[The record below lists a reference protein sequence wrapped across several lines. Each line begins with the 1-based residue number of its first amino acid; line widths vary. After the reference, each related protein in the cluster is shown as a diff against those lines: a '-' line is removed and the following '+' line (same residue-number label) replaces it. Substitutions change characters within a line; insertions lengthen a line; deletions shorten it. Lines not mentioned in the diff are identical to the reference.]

1 MMFGTTLG
9 KSKVNNEM
17 LTELI
22 CYNQDTD
29 LQTIFES
36 IFVSSEK
43 SMDSVGLLSG
53 FMPKVE
59 EFLHNQTFAAAVDFP
74 YGLSTTQVRLH
85 EAILAIRS
93 GAKIIDIVLNS
104 FDIKNENWRGIRE
117 DLKACKTLC
126 DQNDVKLRPIL
137 EYRLFEIDKII
148 HLCETLERLRLFE
161 IVNSTGTI
169 LDDISENAAMSYVIQ
184 RQTSLSVV
192 SCSPI
197 LNSEQYNMFKEMG
210 IYGVRFK
217 SPAIA
222 DNILSD
228 GV

>member
-1 MMFGTTLG
+1 MTSGIILG
-9 KSKVNNEM
+9 KNKVSNEM
-17 LTELI
+17 LTELT
-22 CYNQDTD
+22 CYKQDTD

-43 SMDSVGLLSG
+43 SMDSVCLLSG

-104 FDIKNENWRGIRE
+104 FDIKNENWKGIRQ
-117 DLKACKTLC
+117 DLIACKALC

-137 EYRLFEIDKII
+137 EYRLFEVDKIV

-169 LDDISENAAMSYVIQ
+169 LDDLSEDAAMSYIIQ

-197 LNSEQYNMFKEMG
+197 LNSELYNLFKELG

-217 SPAIA
+217 SPPIA

>member
-1 MMFGTTLG
+1 M
-9 KSKVNNEM
+9 
-17 LTELI
+17 
-22 CYNQDTD
+22 
-29 LQTIFES
+29 
-36 IFVSSEK
+36 
-43 SMDSVGLLSG
+43 
-53 FMPKVE
+53 
-59 EFLHNQTFAAAVDFP
+59 
-74 YGLSTTQVRLH
+74 
-85 EAILAIRS
+85 
-93 GAKIIDIVLNS
+93 
-104 FDIKNENWRGIRE
+104 
-117 DLKACKTLC
+117 C

-210 IYGVRFK
+210 IYGVRLK

>member
-1 MMFGTTLG
+1 MFGTTLG

-74 YGLSTTQVRLH
+74 YGLSTTQVRLQ
-85 EAILAIRS
+85 
-93 GAKIIDIVLNS
+93 
-104 FDIKNENWRGIRE
+104 
-117 DLKACKTLC
+117 ACKTLC